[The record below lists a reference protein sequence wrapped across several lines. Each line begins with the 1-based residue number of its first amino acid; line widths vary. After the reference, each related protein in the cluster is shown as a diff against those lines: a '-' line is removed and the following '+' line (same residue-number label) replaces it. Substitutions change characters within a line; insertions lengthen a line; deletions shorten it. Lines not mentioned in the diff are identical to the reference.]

1 MQRNAALLFFRIVD
15 FSEEFFGTS
24 IALKERIMLMI
35 LLSLLASQVML
46 PTDPPVTEVQ
56 QVALHYAHL
65 DPGDSAGWKKRARLA
80 PLLPRFQV
88 DYGRKVQNDIDV
100 DIQDNVYVGAGGT
113 AVGPQEGSFSQNAT
127 ADQSVGLRAMWQL
140 DELIFNR
147 NQLAASSEVRLR
159 MRDVQALLAEVNK
172 HYYRRRQLQG
182 EIELLRKG
190 KLPVQKGESREHLLL
205 LQRVEFDASTAALDG
220 LTGGWFSRQLREGP

>member
-1 MQRNAALLFFRIVD
+1 
-15 FSEEFFGTS
+15 
-24 IALKERIMLMI
+24 MLMI
-35 LLSLLASQVML
+35 LLAILLNPAVST
-46 PTDPPVTEVQ
+46 TDPPVTEVQ

-65 DPGDSAGWKKRARLA
+65 EPGDTAGWRKRSRLA

-159 MRDVQALLAEVNK
+159 MRDVQALLAEINK

-182 EIELLRKG
+182 EIELLRKR
-190 KLPVQKGESREHLLL
+190 KLPLKKGESREHVLLL
-205 LQRVEFDASTAALDG
+205 RQVECDESTAALDG
-220 LTGGWFSRQLREGP
+220 LTGGWFSRQLREGS